1 MNTTTLRTTSAPAI
15 GTYWP
20 EQGGTYAGTIR
31 GQNGQPDYH
40 LIVASGQQENVE
52 ALAALDKP
60 LEFGG
65 YGKDIAGARSF
76 ADGAANT
83 RAMLRD
89 RISALR
95 EANIYEKQAY
105 RHVLGMPCVLEES
118 AGGVRSETA
127 FFVVRIMRDGTSD
140 LFATGR
146 YLDRYEIQNE
156 TALLKERIV
165 VCDSSRIDT
174 LLAIR

>member
-83 RAMLRD
+83 RALLD
-89 RISALR
+89 SGHEHPAAKAVSALTINGHSDYYLP
-95 EANIYEKQAY
+95 A
-105 RHVLGMPCVLEES
+105 
-118 AGGVRSETA
+118 AGELRLLHTNVPELFKKDGWYWSSTQYSPGYAWAQVFEDGLSYIDRKYDEFRAVAVR
-127 FFVVRIMRDGTSD
+127 R
-140 LFATGR
+140 
-146 YLDRYEIQNE
+146 
-156 TALLKERIV
+156 
-165 VCDSSRIDT
+165 
-174 LLAIR
+174 LAI